1 MVIFEAAGKI
11 GGRTRTWRAGALTVD
26 SGAGFFTNFYPTL
39 WEMIDPLGL
48 RSAVVELS
56 RSNVLVEQGVRAELS
71 IGSIRSFLRFPLLDW
86 REKARLARESVRV
99 AVQHRRLDLSAPES
113 LSALDDRSVKDDAVA
128 RLGERVYEIIVRS
141 GIEPFWYF
149 SCEEV
154 SRALALALHARAA
167 TARFYTFASG
177 MDTVCQALTKGIEA
191 RVGQE
196 VAPLERADGGFW
208 VGPQGNAERFDE
220 VVVATTASAARKLVG
235 KVVDAI
241 PPPIVGLLETQR
253 YVPNVHAVFRVG
265 HDSCPPGIS
274 AMFPAG
280 RGEKRLAALS
290 FNSHKHQGADAVDA
304 RTELVSVFLTAKE
317 SAAALELSEAQL
329 FDRAWGFARELCPE
343 LPSQAEPMWVVAR
356 PEAIPIHAVG
366 RYRLAAV
373 ASAAQRAPLVFAGDY
388 LATATVDGALRSGI
402 RAAKYLCA

>member
-1 MVIFEAAGKI
+1 VIFEAAGSV
-11 GGRTRTWRAGALTVD
+11 GGRTRTWRAGELTVD

-39 WEMIDPLGL
+39 SKLIEPLGL
-48 RSAVVELS
+48 RDAVVELS

-86 REKARLARESVRV
+86 REKAQLARESARV
-99 AVQHRRLDLSAPES
+99 AVLYRRLDLSAPET
-113 LSALDDRSVKDDAVA
+113 LCALDDRSVKDEAVA

-177 MDTVCQALTKGIEA
+177 MDTVCQALTKGIET
-191 RVGQE
+191 RLGQA

-208 VGPQGNAERFDE
+208 VGPDGEAERFDD
-220 VVVATTASAARKLVG
+220 VVVATTASVARKLVG
-235 KVVDAI
+235 KVVDAV
-241 PPPIVGLLETQR
+241 PPPVATVLETQR
-253 YVPNVHAVFRVG
+253 YVPNVHAVFQVPRAR
-265 HDSCPPGIS
+265 CPEGLS
-274 AMFPAG
+274 AIFPAG
-280 RGEKRLAALS
+280 RGDKRLAALS
-290 FNSHKHQGADAVDA
+290 FNSHKHQGADAET

-317 SAAALELSEAQL
+317 SAAALGLSEAQL
-329 FDRAWGFARELCPE
+329 FERAWGFAREMCPE
-343 LPSQAEPMWVVAR
+343 LPSEAEPMWVIAR

-366 RYRLAAV
+366 RYRLAAE
-373 ASAAQRAPLVFAGDY
+373 ASAAQRAPIVFAGDY

-402 RAAKYLCA
+402 RAAEHLSA